1 MRQEFL
7 CEGFAERDLPG
18 EARKACGR
26 SVVQEEKVGKDMD
39 LAQPDSRRKRWSRS
53 GSPESCHTKARDQGL
68 YLPLSKHWLPEA
80 SSSPSLILF
89 AMISSPF

>member
-1 MRQEFL
+1 ML
-7 CEGFAERDLPG
+7 LWAGRDG
-18 EARKACGR
+18 GNAGQYVCVCAKCVCVCVC
-26 SVVQEEKVGKDMD
+26 VVQEEKVGKDMD

-80 SSSPSLILF
+80 SSSPSLIL
-89 AMISSPF
+89 